1 MGGVRK
7 SFSVARALQLIALT
21 LLLSLWGAAPSSAQN
36 AGELLRLLHDSQSFR
51 VRARAALAL
60 ANVSGDPR
68 TAVALE
74 AALLDGHAAVRAAAA
89 TALGLIGSR
98 RSLPALRRAAGDG
111 DNWVVEQVKVAL
123 RQIAARDSI
132 ARAVPAQD
140 VRPATLRTNTALA
153 SVRYAVVVGEMRNR
167 SGLADAALP
176 RFLGERIA
184 EELRALGSFAVFAD
198 AEMTET
204 VAAELE
210 RNRLP
215 LFRVEGNITRID
227 PSAVG
232 DEHQVHCE
240 VSLLLMDEPAR
251 NLRGLIKGSATSGE
265 LRRSG
270 SAAQREQL
278 ARRALRNAV
287 RSAMAN
293 AAQATEAAARE
304 RTPEAHAEAAPNERS
319 RRGRRR
325 R

>member
-1 MGGVRK
+1 M
-7 SFSVARALQLIALT
+7 
-21 LLLSLWGAAPSSAQN
+21 
-36 AGELLRLLHDSQSFR
+36 
-51 VRARAALAL
+51 RARAALAL
-60 ANVSGDPR
+60 ANVSTDPR
-68 TAVALE
+68 APAALE
-74 AALLDGHAAVRAAAA
+74 AALIDGHAAVRAAAA
-89 TALGLIGSR
+89 AALGQIGTR
-98 RSLPALRRAAGDG
+98 RSLPALRRAAGDA
-111 DNWVVEQVKVAL
+111 DAWVGEQVKVAL
-123 RQIAARDSI
+123 RQIAARESI
-132 ARAVPAQD
+132 ARAVPSQD
-140 VRPATLRTNTALA
+140 VRPATLRVHNSALA
-153 SVRYAVVVGEMRNR
+153 NVRYAVVVGEMRNR
-167 SGLADAALP
+167 SGLADVALP
-176 RFLGERIA
+176 QFLGERVA

-215 LFRVEGNITRID
+215 VFRVEGNITRIN
-227 PSAVG
+227 PTTLG

-265 LRRSG
+265 QRRSG

-278 ARRALRNAV
+278 ARRALRSAV

-304 RTPEAHAEAAPNERS
+304 RTPEAHAEAAESTRS
-319 RRGRRR
+319 RTGRRR